1 MTVNQ
6 LVVSEKKLEIIFVQ
20 KLLIAH
26 DELMNEEGKMGINVF
41 NCCNIRLKNHT
52 TLIYELDL

>member
-6 LVVSEKKLEIIFVQ
+6 LVVSEKKLEIIFLQ

-26 DELMNEEGKMGINVF
+26 DELMNEEGKMGKISLTVV
-41 NCCNIRLKNHT
+41 ISDKS
-52 TLIYELDL
+52 